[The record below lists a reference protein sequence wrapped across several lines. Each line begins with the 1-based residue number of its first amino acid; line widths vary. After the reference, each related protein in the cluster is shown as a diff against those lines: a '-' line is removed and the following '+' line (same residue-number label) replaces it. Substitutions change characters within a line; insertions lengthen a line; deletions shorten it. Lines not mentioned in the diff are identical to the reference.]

1 MTDLEKELV
10 DSCRELRAIIIAE
23 FSYDGEDEHG
33 VKTWQDEVDRAAEA
47 IKKAEA
53 A

>member
-1 MTDLEKELV
+1 MTELEKELAN
-10 DSCRELRAIIIAE
+10 SCRELRAIVIAE

-33 VKTWQDEVDRAAEA
+33 VKTYQDEVDRAAEVV
-47 IKKAEA
+47 KKAEA